1 MGLQKAGQTPIKQV
15 VQSYTRPSAFFT
27 ARVVG
32 DQRSAA
38 RSVPTLGLGQDNEGV
53 LNGLEGGGLSV
64 LKVTRQTKQVSFP
77 WSRSAVYL
85 VQVAGR
91 TQTQLSTSLFN

>member
-1 MGLQKAGQTPIKQV
+1 MGLQKAAQTPIKQV

-77 WSRSAVYL
+77 CCK
-85 VQVAGR
+85 
-91 TQTQLSTSLFN
+91 